1 MREQIDRVKNW
12 KQFLNEN
19 NNYEDTS
26 WTMEIDG
33 EEKTITIHEIQV
45 FLKKTPIIDI
55 KVDDI
60 KSKCIHLN
68 KTDKE
73 TLLRS
78 QKSDLNYPII
88 ICKGLDG
95 KLGMI
100 LDGHHRL
107 KKAIDND
114 INMIKAKVLDLKIH
128 HLYIKKMFG

>member
-1 MREQIDRVKNW
+1 MKKYLATSLIE
-12 KQFLNEN
+12 FLIEN

-33 EEKTITIHEIQV
+33 KEKTITIHEIQD
-45 FLKKTPIIDI
+45 FLKNSSIIDI

-73 TLLRS
+73 TFLRS

-88 ICKGLDG
+88 ICKGLDR
-95 KLGMI
+95 KWGMI

-114 INMIKAKVLDLKIH
+114 INMIKAKVLDLKNSPD
-128 HLYIKKMFG
+128 LYKKMFG